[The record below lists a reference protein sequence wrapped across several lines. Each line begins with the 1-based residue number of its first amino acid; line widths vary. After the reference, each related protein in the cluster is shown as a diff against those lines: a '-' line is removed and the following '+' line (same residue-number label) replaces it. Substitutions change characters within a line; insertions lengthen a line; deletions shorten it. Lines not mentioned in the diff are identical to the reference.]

1 MLNRLYAKET
11 LDSAMMESD
20 FILLMVL
27 SSLNAFLNSVR
38 FGDEGRSWANNDD
51 GERNEAGDRD
61 GEAAVGDCWAQRS
74 SLLMLSFLVKTSASS
89 GGGVSA
95 GSLLTVAERNILSIE
110 LFNDR
115 LELDRESK
123 LMFVCVGEGGDNSS
137 AVDCCLRRDS
147 LGNGRD
153 KDRAVMSSA
162 IRVSVSI
169 VRESPDIMEL

>member
-20 FILLMVL
+20 FILLMVF
-27 SSLNAFLNSVR
+27 SSLNGFLNSER
-38 FGDEGRSWANNDD
+38 FGDEGRSWANR
-51 GERNEAGDRD
+51 ERNEAGDRD

-153 KDRAVMSSA
+153 KERAAMSSA